1 MADDI
6 KRSEF
11 VKLVGAL
18 GVGASLAA
26 GCSSTKPSGTTV
38 AVPPSGAAVAS
49 TASQKMLSSEP
60 EAFTFFTPPEQAFVS
75 AACDRI
81 IPADPPGPSAS
92 DAGVPFY
99 IDQQLAG
106 AWGNG
111 ARQYRQGP
119 WQQGTPEQGYQLA
132 MLPKDVYRTAMRTV
146 DAYCTKKYGSPFA
159 ETTTAQQDEVLGGLE
174 KGTIDL
180 GAIPAT
186 TFFSMLVGNTIE
198 GYFADP
204 LYGGNRNKAGWALI
218 GFPGVA
224 AVYTDHIEDSNKAYT
239 VPPVSIADVQQ
250 GLAIDDMDMR
260 HVAMVR
266 QMHPHA
272 GNGVK
277 GR

>member
-1 MADDI
+1 MAEEI
-6 KRSEF
+6 KRKEF
-11 VKLVGAL
+11 VTLVGVL
-18 GVGASLAA
+18 GAGASLAA
-26 GCSSTKPSGTTV
+26 GCTSTTPGPSVGG
-38 AVPPSGAAVAS
+38 PE
-49 TASQKMLSSEP
+49 QKALVTQP
-60 EAFTFFTPPEQAFVS
+60 EAFTFFTPPEQMFIG

-81 IPADPPGPSAS
+81 IPGDAPGPSAS

-119 WQQGTPEQGYQLA
+119 WREGTPEQGYQLA
-132 MLPKDVYRTAMRTV
+132 MLPKDVYRTAIRTI
-146 DAYCTKKYGSPFA
+146 DSYCTKKFGSPFA
-159 ETTTAQQDEVLGGLE
+159 QTTAAQQDEVLTSLE

-180 GAIPAT
+180 GAIPAA
-186 TFFSMLVGNTIE
+186 TFFGMLLGNTIE

-204 LYGGNRNKAGWALI
+204 LYGGNRDKAGWKLI

-224 AVYTDHIEDSNKAYT
+224 AAYNNHIEDHNMPYT
-239 VPPVSIADVQQ
+239 VAPVSISDVQQ
-250 GLAIDDMDMR
+250 GLAADDMDMP

-272 GNGVK
+272 GNGK
-277 GR
+277 RGR